1 MIKKMELTPEQM
13 ELENLVLEITDR
25 TDPKEGQIQKADA
38 EYKTTKQL
46 YASVTSELQSLGT
59 MDEPVAPT
67 PHAAR
72 TAQYSFGITAA
83 AVVVLFLLHCVVWVL
98 KLIFPIT
105 WNTWGW
111 TTTTFF
117 WGIGIS
123 LVLTIIAVWQDSQNK
138 KNYEQ
143 GVVDY
148 QHYTERKTQLE
159 AQIDAANKAL
169 KRQESNLDRL
179 YRLRFDALGY
189 ALNNKV
195 GMPFPSSAICL
206 DNYKAIKKIY
216 LEFSGLLKSIKATDD
231 KALKTELRD
240 KLRNSKLR
248 FLYEHSLK
256 AEVSSDVYQEFK
268 RQYDRSRN
276 APMVMRQDIPAA
288 SSKGAKELMQL
299 ANFKGLLEDDH
310 LSPIIDRFNAVANR
324 NTNKSGFLSFMTDT
338 DKKAQQTRDLQKLA
352 TAAKQEYD
360 ELMEINKHV
369 SYALEFVRGC
379 AYRNIYLGA
388 EMINY
393 IKDTA
398 GGGSMEKA
406 QDSTDMINLSQDTV
420 NIEAFSIDANVSDAA
435 LNTIG
440 MMANTVMDN
449 KQLQQLV
456 KNNPKM
462 SAGIAAVAAI
472 GSAAYSYM
480 NNLANNAEAQHQLIN
495 TVNQISE
502 GYTEGKAAMFRAI
515 EIIGAIV
522 EANKGFMAV
531 YAPLSKRV
539 YVDGEIVPA
548 KLKTDLTLLAKA
560 TKEYKKIADSKIK
573 K

>member
-1 MIKKMELTPEQM
+1 MIQKIELTPEQM
-13 ELENLVLEITDR
+13 EMENLVLEITER
-25 TDPKEGQIQKADA
+25 SDPKEAQIRRAESENKA
-38 EYKTTKQL
+38 TKQL
-46 YASVTSELQSLGT
+46 YYNVTSELQSLGS

-67 PHAAR
+67 PHAAS

-111 TTTTFF
+111 TTTTLF

-123 LVLTIIAVWQDSQNK
+123 VVLTIIAFWQDSQNK
-138 KNYEQ
+138 KNYELA
-143 GVVDY
+143 VINY
-148 QHYTERKTQLE
+148 QNYTERKAQLE
-159 AQIDAANKAL
+159 AEIDAADKTL
-169 KRQESNLDRL
+169 KNQESKLDRL
-179 YRLRFDALGY
+179 YRQRFNALGY
-189 ALNNKV
+189 ALNKKV
-195 GMPFPSSAICL
+195 GMPFPSSAIGH
-206 DNYKAIKKIY
+206 DNYKAIKKSY
-216 LEFSGLLKSIKATDD
+216 LGFSSLLSRIKSTDD
-231 KALKTELRD
+231 KTMKTELRD
-240 KLRNSKLR
+240 KLRSSKLR

-256 AEVSSDVYQEFK
+256 AEVSPDVYKEFK

-276 APMVMRQDIPAA
+276 SPMVLRQDIPAA
-288 SSKGAKELMQL
+288 SSRGAKELMQL
-299 ANFKGLLEDDH
+299 TNFKGLLKDDH

-324 NTNKSGFLSFMTDT
+324 DTHKSGFLSFMTDS
-338 DKKAQQTRDLQKLA
+338 DKKAQQTRDLQQLA

-369 SYALEFVRGC
+369 SYALEFARGC

-398 GGGSMEKA
+398 GGGTLEKA
-406 QDSTDMINLSQDTV
+406 QDSADMISLSQDTV

-440 MMANTVMDN
+440 MMASTVMDN

-480 NNLANNAEAQHQLIN
+480 SNLANNAEAQHQLIN
-495 TVNQISE
+495 TVQQISE
-502 GYTEGKAAMFRAI
+502 GYTEGKSAMFRAI
-515 EIIGAIV
+515 EIIGSIV
-522 EANKGFMAV
+522 EANKGFMSV

-539 YVDGEIVPA
+539 YVDGEVVPA
-548 KLKTDLTLLAKA
+548 NLRNDISLLAKA

-573 K
+573 